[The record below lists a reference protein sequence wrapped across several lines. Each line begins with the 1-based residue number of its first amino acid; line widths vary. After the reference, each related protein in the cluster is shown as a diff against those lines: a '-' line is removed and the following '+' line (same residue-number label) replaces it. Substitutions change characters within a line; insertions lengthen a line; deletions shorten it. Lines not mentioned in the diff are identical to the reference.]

1 MGLLALIFAV
11 AGAAM
16 NVLQPVI
23 ASSLIGGSSDGVSSM
38 YDAFMVIFNNV
49 KANGWTYDTQ
59 TTYALVIFG
68 VLCLITVWAVIQG
81 LCALFKI
88 GHPGSNLFICA
99 LVYGLIAG
107 GLYYLAVT
115 PEIPAQVS
123 EFLNKPFVAD
133 YIMPYIKDVP
143 YITPA
148 IWAGCYLL
156 ASLCAAGVKKA
167 KPVENQN
174 TYTAPS
180 APRSNVNLNVNT
192 NATPVNNIAYPVE
205 MVKGQKFDF
214 AKNNAGLSNLVI
226 GLGWNANSNF
236 DISASAFLLGSN
248 EKVLNDIDFVFYN
261 NPEHESGAVKITGA
275 NGFDSEQLNINLA
288 RIPADVSKIA
298 FAVSIHDAEA
308 KGQDF
313 SQVSNLF
320 IRVVD
325 GTTSK
330 ELLRYYLT
338 ENFLG
343 CTAMV
348 ASELVRNARGWTFS
362 AGGGGFNG
370 GLMALCKQ
378 YGVNV

>member
-1 MGLLALIFAV
+1 
-11 AGAAM
+11 
-16 NVLQPVI
+16 
-23 ASSLIGGSSDGVSSM
+23 
-38 YDAFMVIFNNV
+38 
-49 KANGWTYDTQ
+49 
-59 TTYALVIFG
+59 
-68 VLCLITVWAVIQG
+68 
-81 LCALFKI
+81 
-88 GHPGSNLFICA
+88 
-99 LVYGLIAG
+99 
-107 GLYYLAVT
+107 
-115 PEIPAQVS
+115 
-123 EFLNKPFVAD
+123 
-133 YIMPYIKDVP
+133 
-143 YITPA
+143 
-148 IWAGCYLL
+148 
-156 ASLCAAGVKKA
+156 
-167 KPVENQN
+167 
-174 TYTAPS
+174 
-180 APRSNVNLNVNT
+180 
-192 NATPVNNIAYPVE
+192 

-308 KGQDF
+308 KSQDF